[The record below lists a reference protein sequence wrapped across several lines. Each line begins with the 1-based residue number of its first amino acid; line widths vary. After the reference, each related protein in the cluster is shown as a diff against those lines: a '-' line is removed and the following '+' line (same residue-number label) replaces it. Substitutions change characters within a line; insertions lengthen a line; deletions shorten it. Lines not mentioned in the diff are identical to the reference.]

1 MVNLGEYYRKIKVY
15 HYVSLSEKTS
25 PSVNEVNFG
34 EYGTVKLQCFT
45 GVHQKV
51 SFVVNIETK

>member
-1 MVNLGEYYRKIKVY
+1 MVNLGEYYRKIIVY

-34 EYGTVKLQCFT
+34 EYGTMKLVF
-45 GVHQKV
+45 H
-51 SFVVNIETK
+51 SSASMLE